1 MDEMAEFAQW
11 LKQKYGIDYPSP
23 QLGAGQGFGMPG
35 GGGGGGFSAGGAV
48 GAAGKAVTPFNPA
61 IGLGLQAGGFLLDAL
76 RGDPMAKYRKQG
88 MKTAQEMVTTNPDV
102 INVGGAIGRN
112 RAAMIPRL
120 GEMGEQFNKR
130 FGLDTG
136 TGQYANLQALL
147 EKEGMFNLNASME
160 NDRLKAR
167 QKQYYTGMLAGAG
180 RR

>member
-23 QLGAGQGFGMPG
+23 QLGAGQGFSGQG
-35 GGGGGGFSAGGAV
+35 GGGRASAGGTV
-48 GAAGKAVTPFNPA
+48 GGIGAGVMPFNPW
-61 IGLGLQAGGFLLDAL
+61 IGGGMMAGGFLLDAL